1 MVPGLATIMQEKR
14 AGRPCLFAGVGLI
27 GPAPWHIGCCIRQ
40 ETRLGFLHDEVARR
54 EGRCCACAT
63 LPLRYVFVVAS
74 LLFRC
79 AARWSDELEQGDR
92 MRKDQIEQLAD
103 AVADRLN
110 GSLSGLRKDV
120 AEIKNRLGTV
130 EEIVSSNASKIE
142 DLHGWMG
149 SINGR
154 ITDLETADQ

>member
-1 MVPGLATIMQEKR
+1 M
-14 AGRPCLFAGVGLI
+14 
-27 GPAPWHIGCCIRQ
+27 
-40 ETRLGFLHDEVARR
+40 
-54 EGRCCACAT
+54 
-63 LPLRYVFVVAS
+63 S
-74 LLFRC
+74 
-79 AARWSDELEQGDR
+79 
-92 MRKDQIEQLAD
+92 KDQIEQLAD

-120 AEIKNRLGTV
+120 AEIKNRLGTVEDRLGTV